1 MKKKQHSDDNR
12 QDYGGL
18 KFETEKTVPIH
29 SKTLREI
36 LLSWQFYGEIIGYD
50 NRKRRLAQLQEYLL
64 HCNDSVELTDD
75 TRRRLQKP

>member
-18 KFETEKTVPIH
+18 KFRPEKTVPIR

-50 NRKRRLAQLQEYLL
+50 KRGRRLAQLQEYLL
-64 HCNDSVELTDD
+64 RCGDSLELTEEA
-75 TRRRLQKP
+75 RRRLQKP